1 MYFLLEKVNFYCHVS
16 LLEGMFFLPALK
28 SKSHEVM
35 HLCKFSQE
43 MDAEEAVCERGG
55 SKNPIGGMAVG
66 WKGRKWNFILFR
78 FFSDVGIRIV
88 AWKIRF
94 HVFVARKWMNIPR
107 ATMGRTVYWPTYTI
121 KINHSCRLSYTS
133 PMDGMGFWDSFPTTN
148 FLNRHFIQDNF
159 SRFHGEFFFSLPL
172 HSWKLMNVPFKKG
185 LF

>member
-66 WKGRKWNFILFR
+66 WKR
-78 FFSDVGIRIV
+78 
-88 AWKIRF
+88 
-94 HVFVARKWMNIPR
+94 
-107 ATMGRTVYWPTYTI
+107 
-121 KINHSCRLSYTS
+121 
-133 PMDGMGFWDSFPTTN
+133 
-148 FLNRHFIQDNF
+148 
-159 SRFHGEFFFSLPL
+159 
-172 HSWKLMNVPFKKG
+172 
-185 LF
+185 